1 MPLQLSK
8 GGDLDAVQALLDRK
22 VPDLL
27 PLSLDPQGKINAET
41 SGTDMSNPFNPTN
54 YMLAFSLFS
63 LLNRHKIFLNGVLKV
78 QAIGMG

>member
-1 MPLQLSK
+1 MNEETVAPNMPQGFCCAASAVK

-41 SGTDMSNPFNPTN
+41 SGTDMSNPLSF
-54 YMLAFSLFS
+54 
-63 LLNRHKIFLNGVLKV
+63 
-78 QAIGMG
+78 Q

>member
-41 SGTDMSNPFNPTN
+41 SGTDMSNPFILPIICWHSVYFHYSTEIK
-54 YMLAFSLFS
+54 FS
-63 LLNRHKIFLNGVLKV
+63 
-78 QAIGMG
+78 

>member
-1 MPLQLSK
+1 MKKQWHQICPRVFVVPLQLSK

-41 SGTDMSNPFNPTN
+41 SGTDMSNPLSFQL
-54 YMLAFSLFS
+54 YVDIQF
-63 LLNRHKIFLNGVLKV
+63 IFII
-78 QAIGMG
+78 QQS